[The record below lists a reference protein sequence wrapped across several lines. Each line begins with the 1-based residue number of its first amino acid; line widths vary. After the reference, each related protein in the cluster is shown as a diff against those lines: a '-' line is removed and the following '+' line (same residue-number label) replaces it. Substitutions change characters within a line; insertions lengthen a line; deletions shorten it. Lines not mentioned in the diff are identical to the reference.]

1 MSLRRRLLSAMGA
14 CVMALA
20 ISLPAVAAPSDRAT
34 LAGSVPAWATSAN
47 FKGAVA
53 DSDSIGF
60 RVYLGWSDPTAV
72 QALAQAVSDPASASY
87 GQFLTP
93 QQFRQQFAPAQA
105 SIGAIKSWLASQ
117 GFSIGYT
124 PMNNH
129 YVQVEGTVAQAAA
142 AFNTGFGYYS
152 YAGLTLRSPSSD
164 LSIPSTVAAIVS
176 GVVGLDESAALV
188 HTNVAND
195 PDAAPPAAFVTGTP
209 CSKYWGEKQA
219 VGFTNPYGAGTL
231 PVAPCGYT
239 RSR

>member
-72 QALAQAVSDPASASY
+72 QALAISVSDPASSSY

-93 QQFRQQFAPAQA
+93 Q
-105 SIGAIKSWLASQ
+105 
-117 GFSIGYT
+117 
-124 PMNNH
+124 
-129 YVQVEGTVAQAAA
+129 TV
-142 AFNTGFGYYS
+142 
-152 YAGLTLRSPSSD
+152 
-164 LSIPSTVAAIVS
+164 
-176 GVVGLDESAALV
+176 
-188 HTNVAND
+188 
-195 PDAAPPAAFVTGTP
+195 PPAVRAGA
-209 CSKYWGEKQA
+209 SEHWGD
-219 VGFTNPYGAGTL
+219 
-231 PVAPCGYT
+231 
-239 RSR
+239 